1 MGRVSMFT
9 LPFLFESVGM
19 NRMGTAVKIS
29 VIGGGLAGCE
39 AAWQA
44 AQQGVE
50 VTLYE
55 MKPIRFSPAH
65 ALPQLGELVCSN
77 SLRSNA
83 VDSAAGLLKEEMR
96 ILGSLIMQVADNTA
110 VPAGTALAVDREQF
124 AARLTAA
131 IESHPLITVH
141 RQEVEQLPE
150 AAEGPV
156 VLAAGPLLTGSL
168 AESLRTLTGGEHLA
182 FYDAIAP
189 IVDADSLNHSVIYRK
204 SRWDDAGP
212 GDYLNCPMDQEQYQ
226 HFIGLLREAQSVPLH
241 SFEDPRYFEGCLPI
255 EVMCARGVETLRFGP
270 MKPVGLAHPVTG
282 VLPYAVVQLRAEN
295 REGTMYNLVGFQ
307 TKLTYGEQQRVF
319 RTIPGL
325 ERAVFLRLGSIHR
338 NTFVCA
344 PRVLQ
349 ATLQLRQVPHLFVAG
364 QLSGVEGYIES
375 TAMGLLAGINAG
387 RMALGQ
393 ELTVPP
399 PVTAHGALIRHL
411 TISDPAHFQPSNI
424 NFGLFPP
431 LLGRK
436 IPRKLRGRLRAE
448 QALEQLRA
456 WQSGVQIEVASS
468 SINPQKG

>member
-1 MGRVSMFT
+1 MGA
-9 LPFLFESVGM
+9 
-19 NRMGTAVKIS
+19 TAKIT
-29 VIGGGLAGCE
+29 VIGGGLGGCE

-44 AQQGVE
+44 ARLGVE
-50 VTLYE
+50 VHLYE

-65 ALPQLGELVCSN
+65 TLSHLGELVCSN

-96 ILGSLIMQVADNTA
+96 VLGALIMQVADSTA

-124 AARLTAA
+124 AAQLTAT

-141 RQEVEQLPE
+141 RQEIEQLPD

-156 VLAAGPLLTGSL
+156 VLAAGPLLTGPL
-168 AESLRTLTGGEHLA
+168 AESLRTVTGGEHLA

-189 IVDADSLNHSVIYRK
+189 IVDADSLDYSVIYRK

-212 GDYLNCPMDQEQYQ
+212 GDYFNCPMDQEQYQ
-226 HFIGLLREAQSVPLH
+226 RFIGLLRDAQTVPLH

-255 EVMCARGVETLRFGP
+255 EVMCARGEETLRFGP

-307 TKLTYGEQQRVF
+307 TKLTYAEQQRVF

-325 ERAVFLRLGSIHR
+325 EQAVFLRLGSIHR

-349 ATLQLRQVPHLFVAG
+349 ATLQVRRAPHLFVAG

-387 RMALGQ
+387 RMALGH
-393 ELTVPP
+393 EMMVPP
-399 PVTAHGALIRHL
+399 PATAHGALIHHL
-411 TISDPAHFQPSNI
+411 TTSDPDHFQPSNV

-431 LLGRK
+431 LAGRK
-436 IPRKLRGRLRAE
+436 IPRKLRGGLRAA
-448 QALEQLRA
+448 QALEQLRI
-456 WQSGVQIEVASS
+456 WQRGGSG
-468 SINPQKG
+468 